1 MSWQQTSDGGLDGA
15 QASAI
20 GSQAGAF
27 LITTVRAEVDG
38 ARMDPIDVLISANHS
53 SVYAVAAM
61 QGPLRA
67 YLATAW
73 GTAGHASGKKI
84 VSYPSLAEAR
94 TAAAELIQQHLAG
107 QGSALP
113 YMRLGRYTTDSPEGA
128 GA

>member
-1 MSWQQTSDGGLDGA
+1 MSWEQTATGGIEAA
-15 QASAI
+15 QANAI
-20 GSQAGAF
+20 GEQAGEF
-27 LITTVRAEVDG
+27 LTTTIHAEVDG
-38 ARMDPIDVLISANHS
+38 ARIDPIDVLLSANHGS
-53 SVYAVAAM
+53 IYAVAAL

-94 TAAAELIQQHLAG
+94 AAAADVIQQHLGGKGGA
-107 QGSALP
+107 QP
-113 YMRLGRYTTDSPEGA
+113 YIQIGRYTPEGA